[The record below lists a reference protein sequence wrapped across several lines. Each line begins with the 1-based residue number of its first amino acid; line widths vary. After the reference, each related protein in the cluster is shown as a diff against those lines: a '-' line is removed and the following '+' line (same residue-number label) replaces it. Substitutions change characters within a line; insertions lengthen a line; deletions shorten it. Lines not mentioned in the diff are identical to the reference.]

1 MKEQIIGLGSLFL
14 ILSGMLLR
22 STAKVAI
29 TMIVLWLIG
38 KSFPIVADALGL
50 PYSTLY
56 AFFMELYAGL
66 LLSVRYV
73 LGQM

>member
-14 ILSGMLLR
+14 ILSGMLRR

-29 TMIVLWLIG
+29 TMIVFWLIG

-50 PYSTLY
+50 PYQSFFDFFKDLY
-56 AFFMELYAGL
+56 VGILM
-66 LLSVRYV
+66 SVRYV